1 MWTDLYRETPMPA
14 TEFFKRYGPGPAFLS
29 RAPGRVNLIGEHTDY
44 NGGFVLPAAID
55 RSIRIAFRPAEDD
68 RVELF
73 SLDFNETASFAL
85 NALDRGFKP
94 AWARYPMGVASVLQA
109 EGFKLRGLRGVVKGD
124 VPLGA
129 GLSSSAAF
137 EAASVLAYCGA
148 AAVDLPGERLARICQ
163 RAENE
168 FVGAN
173 CGIMDQFASLL
184 GKRSCALLIDC
195 ETLAHQTYPFDERL
209 ARIVVMDTRVKRT
222 LVGSD
227 YNARRRECEAA
238 LAIIR
243 RHVPEAKS
251 YHDLSVS
258 MFKAFAHDLPEPLLR
273 RARHVVTENGRVQEA
288 VKALR
293 RGNMV
298 TLGAL
303 MDASHDSLKEDF
315 EVSCRELD
323 IMVDLAREQTGVYGS
338 RMTGAGFG
346 GCTVTLVEPAHVEA
360 FTRAVAAG
368 YRARAG
374 REAGVHVFTPSDG
387 ATLES
392 LKP

>member
-1 MWTDLYRETPMPA
+1 MPA
-14 TEFFKRYGPGPAFLS
+14 KEFLKRFGPGPAFLS

-44 NGGFVLPAAID
+44 NGGFVLPAAVD
-55 RSIRIAFRPAEDD
+55 RDIRIAFRPTDD
-68 RVELF
+68 AKVELY
-73 SLDFNETASFAL
+73 SLDFNESASFAL
-85 NALDRGFKP
+85 SALDRNAKP
-94 AWARYPMGVASVLQA
+94 AWVRYPMGVASILQA
-109 EGFKLRGLRGVVKGD
+109 EGFKLSGLRGVVKGD

-137 EAASVLAYCGA
+137 EAASVLAFCGA
-148 AAVDLPGERLARICQ
+148 ADIDLPRERLARICQ

-173 CGIMDQFASLL
+173 CGIMDQYASLL
-184 GKRSCALLIDC
+184 GKRSCALFIDC
-195 ETLAHQTYPFDERL
+195 ETLKHQTYPFNEQL

-238 LAIIR
+238 LDIIR

-251 YHDLSVS
+251 YHDLNVA

-273 RARHVVTENGRVQEA
+273 RARHVVTEDGRVQEA

-293 RGNMV
+293 SGNMI
-298 TLGAL
+298 TFGAL
-303 MDASHDSLKEDF
+303 MDASHDSLKNDF
-315 EVSCRELD
+315 EVTCRELD
-323 IMVDLAREQTGVYGS
+323 IMVDLAREQPGVFGS

-346 GCTVTLVEPAHVEA
+346 GCTVTLVDPAHVDN
-360 FTRAVAAG
+360 FTRTVAAG
-368 YRARAG
+368 YRARTG
-374 REAGVHVFTPSDG
+374 RDAGVHVFTPSEG
-387 ATLES
+387 ASLET